1 MPFIQGTSST
11 QLSQINQISQT
22 ENDGS
27 ISGANALSPFVD
39 SSVVQANGYI
49 GDGPYG
55 ATSGDFDWYV
65 VGLPTNST
73 IQVDIDASRMGS
85 GLDPVMH
92 LLDASGNIVAGSDDD
107 DGLDGFLTYT
117 NAGTA
122 GNFYLQVSG
131 WNNTQANFF
140 DASSGNGAS
149 TTGDYRLIISEAL
162 VGSPLP
168 IAYGTLASETLNA
181 TAQNGSV
188 LDGLQGDD
196 ILNGLGGNDTFIWM
210 GSGQLSDGNDTFNG
224 AGGTDNADI
233 TGSNV
238 GDHLYLRSDAG
249 VATLG
254 ISNSGYSNSL
264 TFNSIESIDI
274 HGRGGDDSLTV
285 GDLTG
290 TGVTGTLTFYADGDQ
305 NYLDASL
312 ATNNMKVFGGTGN
325 DTYTT
330 GSGNDHFYGSDG
342 NDYYNGLGGTN
353 EVDYSRYTS
362 GLHIDLSN
370 KGTQDTGA
378 AGIDTLVNIQT
389 VEGGSGSDTLIGDTA
404 ANYLIGG
411 AGNDTLIGGTGAANT
426 LQGGTGND
434 TYIVQAAGD
443 SVVELANEGTDLVKT
458 ALGSFALSANVENL
472 THTGSAD
479 FTGIGNNLSN
489 VIIGGMGNDYLI
501 GQGGNDTLIDGS
513 GLNTLQGGT
522 GDDIYAVQSN
532 ADTVF
537 EFANEGIDEV
547 QTFLAS
553 YTLSPN
559 VDKLTFIGATSHTGT
574 GNNIANTFTGAAG
587 DDIFT
592 GAGGNDVYNY
602 RTSGNGLDTINDFNA
617 DNANLAE
624 HDTIDLTGRGLNFGA
639 LAVTS
644 VSGGVVVGI
653 PGGDAV
659 FLKGVVAGQIDAGDF
674 HF

>member
-1 MPFIQGTSST
+1 
-11 QLSQINQISQT
+11 
-22 ENDGS
+22 
-27 ISGANALSPFVD
+27 
-39 SSVVQANGYI
+39 
-49 GDGPYG
+49 
-55 ATSGDFDWYV
+55 
-65 VGLPTNST
+65 
-73 IQVDIDASRMGS
+73 MG
-85 GLDPVMH
+85 
-92 LLDASGNIVAGSDDD
+92 
-107 DGLDGFLTYT
+107 
-117 NAGTA
+117 
-122 GNFYLQVSG
+122 
-131 WNNTQANFF
+131 
-140 DASSGNGAS
+140 GNGPN
-149 TTGDYRLIISEAL
+149 GF
-162 VGSPLP
+162 
-168 IAYGTLASETLNA
+168 
-181 TAQNGSV
+181 AQ
-188 LDGLQGDD
+188 
-196 ILNGLGGNDTFIWM
+196 
-210 GSGQLSDGNDTFNG
+210 SDGNDTFNG
-224 AGGTDNADI
+224 GAGTDNADI
-233 TGSNV
+233 TGSSL
-238 GDHLYLRSDAG
+238 GDHLYLRSVAG
-249 VATLG
+249 VAKLD
-254 ISNSGYSNSL
+254 ISNSVFFNTL
-264 TFNSIESIDI
+264 TFNSVESIDI
-274 HGRGGDDSLTV
+274 HGRGGNDSLTV

-290 TGVTGTLTFYADGDQ
+290 TGVTGTVTYYADGDQ
-305 NYLDASL
+305 NYLDAQL
-312 ATNNMKVFGGTGN
+312 TTNNMKVFGGAGD

-353 EVDYSRYTS
+353 EVDYSRYTRD
-362 GLHIDLSN
+362 LHIDLSN

-389 VEGGSGSDTLIGDTA
+389 LDGGSGFDTLIGDTA
-404 ANYLIGG
+404 ANYIIGG
-411 AGNDTLIGGTGAANT
+411 AGNDTLIGGAGAANT

-434 TYIVQAAGD
+434 HYIVQAAGD
-443 SVVELANEGTDLVKT
+443 SVVEFANEGTDLVET
-458 ALGSFALSANVENL
+458 ALGTYTLSANVENL

-479 FTGIGNNLSN
+479 FTGVGNGLNN
-489 VIIGGMGNDYLI
+489 VIIGGTGNDYLV
-501 GQGGNDTLIDGS
+501 GGAGNDTLIDGS

-617 DNANLAE
+617 DNANVAE

-644 VSGGVVVGI
+644 VTGGVVVGI

-659 FLKGVVAGQIDAGDF
+659 FLKGVVAGQLDAGDF